1 MNWYITVLKKYV
13 VFSGRARRSEYWYFT
28 LFSTIV
34 TFILVAIDVA
44 MGTGSADGSAGGDA
58 GMAMS
63 VNLGVLSGIY
73 ALAVFLPSL
82 GVLVR
87 RLHDTDHSG
96 WWMLITLVP
105 LIGAFV
111 LLYFLVKDS
120 TPGDNKF
127 GSNPKT

>member
-1 MNWYITVLKKYV
+1 MNWYIAVLKKYV
-13 VFSGRARRSEYWYFT
+13 LFSGRARRSEYWYFT

-34 TFILVAIDVA
+34 SFILIAIDVA
-44 MGTGSADGSAGGDA
+44 MGTGSADSSAGGDA
-58 GMAMS
+58 GVAMN
-63 VNLGVLSGIY
+63 VNLGILSGIY

-96 WWMLITLVP
+96 WWIFITLVP
-105 LIGAFV
+105 IIGAFV
-111 LLYFLVKDS
+111 LLYFLVIDG

-127 GSNPKT
+127 GPNPKT